1 MIVHARHAN
10 NSHNNI
16 SSAVPES
23 PPPQWYGG
31 PPKPRIAAKCAG
43 STSGVSVCRFRA
55 GLNCMLII

>member
-23 PPPQWYGG
+23 PPPNGMGAPQ
-31 PPKPRIAAKCAG
+31 
-43 STSGVSVCRFRA
+43 TSHRRKMRGFDLRCVCV
-55 GLNCMLII
+55 